1 MDRISQWQS
10 ERDNFSPIKI
20 NLQLFAGEEVSN
32 DVPVEASSDVQETA
46 ADVSEQVAVADAPK
60 PESFAA
66 AGDLWLQS
74 LESATEEK
82 QEETKEPVVQEVK
95 EKTPEKK
102 EPVVENQKDIIN
114 ILKGM
119 GVEKFDSPET
129 VAKSY
134 VEMEAYSTRM
144 AQEKAQLQ
152 KTLIDLQAK
161 LTQADSVKNQPASK
175 AEEIAPV
182 EEYDPQ
188 EDINSFY
195 ENPKAYK
202 EAIIK
207 ETLASV
213 KNELKQEF
221 DQQLKPIV
229 SQQQATKQ
237 KEAHDIGA
245 KKFFEQYPDAESFLT
260 PLAEQLVHDNEFNQ
274 LTDPDAV
281 VTQMAKALTYAKG
294 LAYKR
299 PVTPEEV
306 MDNLLKDQKAFDK
319 YIYGNEEVRNKLL
332 KKAVSDVQ
340 KDKVPPVMTKSSAA
354 QVVTRTADKAE
365 DFDQLGEILKKAN
378 GWI

>member
-1 MDRISQWQS
+1 MDRITQWQS
-10 ERDNFSPIKI
+10 KRDNLSPIKI
-20 NLQLFAGEEVSN
+20 NLQLFAGEEA
-32 DVPVEASSDVQETA
+32 PEEVQEQVVEVVAETT
-46 ADVSEQVAVADAPK
+46 EQVAATDTPK
-60 PESFAA
+60 PESFAE

-74 LESATEEK
+74 LEQATDDKPEEV
-82 QEETKEPVVQEVK
+82 QEPVVQEAK

-102 EPVVENQKDIIN
+102 EPVVESPKDIIN

-119 GVEKFDSPET
+119 GVEKFDSPEK

-152 KTLIDLQAK
+152 KTLIELQSR
-161 LTQADSVKNQPASK
+161 LTQADSVKNQPTSK
-175 AEEIAPV
+175 EKEPEPV
-182 EEYDPQ
+182 EAYDPQ
-188 EDINSFY
+188 EDINKFY

-202 EAIIK
+202 EGIIK
-207 ETLASV
+207 EALASV

-245 KKFFEQYPDAESFLT
+245 KRFFEQYPDAEGFMT
-260 PLAEQLVHDNEFNQ
+260 PLAEQLVNDNEFKQ

-281 VTQMAKALTYAKG
+281 VSQMAKALTYAKG
-294 LAYKR
+294 MVYKR

-319 YIYGNEEVRNKLL
+319 YIYGNEEIRNKLL

-340 KDKVPPVMTKSSAA
+340 KDKVPPVITKPSAA

-365 DFDQLGEILKKAN
+365 SFDQLGETLKKAN